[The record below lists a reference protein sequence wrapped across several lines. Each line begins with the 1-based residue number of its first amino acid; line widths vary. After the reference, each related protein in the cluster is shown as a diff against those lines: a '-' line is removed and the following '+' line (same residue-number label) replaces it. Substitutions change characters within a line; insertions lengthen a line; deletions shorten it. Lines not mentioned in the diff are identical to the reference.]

1 MLASGGLAH
10 AGPAPCQPG
19 DDPPNPPA
27 ATEGMAFRTD
37 GTKAASAR
45 AHPTV
50 GVVGTTVSVSSLVVD
65 LGGWARTATP
75 SSRPRGSP
83 AGLRGAPTLTT
94 RPPPSPPPPLP
105 L

>member
-65 LGGWARTATP
+65 LGGGARNATP
-75 SSRPRGSP
+75 P
-83 AGLRGAPTLTT
+83 T
-94 RPPPSPPPPLP
+94 RPPGSAAGWPRAPTPPTWPPPPP
-105 L
+105 PP